1 MENKEAMPSIKQI
14 FGNNM
19 RKNRLER
26 NLSQEQLAFETN
38 LHRTYISEVERGKRN
53 ISIENI
59 ELIAKALDI
68 PIAELF
74 KSQ

>member
-1 MENKEAMPSIKQI
+1 MPSIKQI